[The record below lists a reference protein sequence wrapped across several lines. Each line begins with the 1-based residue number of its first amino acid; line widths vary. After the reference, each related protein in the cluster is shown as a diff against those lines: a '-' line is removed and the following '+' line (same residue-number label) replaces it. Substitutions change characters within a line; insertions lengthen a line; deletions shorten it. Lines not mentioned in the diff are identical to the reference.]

1 MLRSILIDDERRVD
15 RREAVLLCLAFG
27 FLLATVIGLNLAPAA
42 RQGAWVASRARLGM
56 ALVLPGW
63 AVCASIIRWSLRR
76 KVPWRDPYLLPV
88 GMLLTGWGILLI
100 WRLYPAFGA
109 RQLVWMAVGTLALV
123 GIVHSPNDLR
133 WLRRYRYLWWT
144 GGLLLTSLTLV
155 FGTHPS
161 GGEPRLWLGCCG
173 IYFQPSEP
181 LRLLLIAFLASYFS
195 ERMKAGD
202 PSDGSILP
210 LLAPVLAVWGLSIGL
225 LVAQRD
231 LGTGSL
237 FVALLAVLL
246 YLTSG
251 RWQVLLA
258 GAGVIGLG
266 GALGSMLFSVV
277 RIRFQ
282 AWLNP
287 WLDPLG
293 GSYQTV
299 QSLIALASGGVTG
312 SGPGLGSPGF
322 VPAAHTDFIFAA
334 LVEEWGLAGGL
345 AALGLIAVL
354 VSRGL
359 KAAMGHRDVFAKL
372 LAAGLATAFGL
383 QSVLIIGGV
392 IRLFPLTGVTLPFVS
407 YGGSSL
413 LTSFIALGFLLR
425 LSDERGGWS
434 PMRPPLRAIQ
444 LGLGTMLAC
453 LALMVGWWS
462 VAQRDSLIS
471 RADNPRPATA
481 SLYVRRGSILDR
493 LDIPLA
499 ESRREAEGFER
510 FYPALAATHVVGY
523 DSLALGKAGLE
534 GSLDPWLRG
543 ERGYDPWLIARQQML
558 TGFPP
563 PGLNVRLTL
572 DLALQRAAERI
583 LKGRRGAIV
592 IMEARS
598 GEVLAMASAPSFDP
612 GRLEEQ
618 WTVLRERD
626 DAPLLNRATQ
636 ARYQPGLAMAP
647 FLAAWAQEHDLL
659 PPSGLPSELDLQA
672 PIQIDGQELE
682 CLWPVTAGEEDLAA
696 AFRSGCPAPFVQ
708 ISDSF
713 TGQVLMDMI
722 GGFGLAEPTGV
733 LLPEA
738 PAAELSAPSTRDEIR
753 AEAFG
758 QGTLTVTPLQM
769 ARAWSSLFNA
779 GALPAVRLVDS
790 VRMPD
795 GTWQESDVTAEAR
808 RALSAETAAAAQGWF
823 QVAPGSYAT
832 QGQAIG
838 GESGEGVG
846 WFMLAVSRPEGAIAA
861 VMGLEEGDPAV
872 VRSVGNRLLSAV
884 QVYGGQ

>member
-1 MLRSILIDDERRVD
+1 LSRSILIDDERQAD
-15 RREAVLLCLAFG
+15 RREAVLLGLAFG
-27 FLLATVIGLNLAPAA
+27 FLLASVIGLNLAPAA
-42 RQGAWVASRARLGM
+42 RQGDWVVSRMRLGM
-56 ALVLPGW
+56 ALVLPVW
-63 AVCASIIRWSLRR
+63 AVCAGLIRWSLRR
-76 KVPWRDPYLLPV
+76 NVPWRDPYLLPV

-100 WRLYPAFGA
+100 WRLYPAFGV
-109 RQLVWMAVGTLALV
+109 RQLMWLAVGTIALV
-123 GIVHSPNDLR
+123 AILHSPDDLR
-133 WLRRYRYLWWT
+133 WLRRYRYLWWA
-144 GGLLLTSLTLV
+144 GGVLLTSLTLV

-173 IYFQPSEP
+173 VYFQPSEP

-195 ERMKAGD
+195 ERLKAGD
-202 PSDGSILP
+202 PLAGSILP
-210 LLAPVLAVWGLSIGL
+210 VLAPVLAVWGLSIGL
-225 LVAQRD
+225 LIVQRD

-258 GAGVIGLG
+258 GAGVVGLG
-266 GALGSMLFSVV
+266 GALGSALFSVV
-277 RIRFQ
+277 RVRFQ

-293 GSYQTV
+293 GSYQIV
-299 QSLIALASGGVTG
+299 QSLIALASGGVIG

-359 KAAMGHRDVFAKL
+359 KAAMGHQDVFAKL

-392 IRLFPLTGVTLPFVS
+392 IRLFPLTGVTLPFIS

-413 LTSFIALGFLLR
+413 LTSFIALGFLLL
-425 LSDERGGWS
+425 LSDGGGGWS
-434 PMRPPLRAIQ
+434 PMGRPLRAIQ
-444 LGLGTMLAC
+444 LGLGAMLGC
-453 LALMVGWWS
+453 LALMVGWWT
-462 VAQRDSLIS
+462 VAQRDNLVA
-471 RADNPRPATA
+471 RGDNPRPALA

-493 LDIPLA
+493 IDVPLA
-499 ESRREAEGFER
+499 ESHREAEGYER
-510 FYPALAATHVVGY
+510 LYPASLAPHVVGY
-523 DSLALGKAGLE
+523 DSLALGQAGLE
-534 GSLDPWLRG
+534 AGLDPWLRG
-543 ERGYDPWLIARQQML
+543 ERGYDPWFIARQQML

-572 DLALQRAAERI
+572 DSALQGAAEEV
-583 LKGRRGAIV
+583 LEGRRGAVV
-592 IMEARS
+592 IMEAGS

-612 GRLEEQ
+612 NRLEEQ
-618 WTVLRERD
+618 WTALRERD
-626 DAPLLNRATQ
+626 DAPLLNRVTQ
-636 ARYQPGLAMAP
+636 ARYQPGLAIAP
-647 FLAAWAQEHDLL
+647 FLAAWAQDSDLL
-659 PPSGLPSELDLQA
+659 PPSGLPSGLDLEA
-672 PIQIDGQELE
+672 PIHLDGQELE
-682 CLWPVTAGEEDLAA
+682 CLWPVTASGEDLAA
-696 AFRSGCPAPFVQ
+696 AFRSGCPAPFAQ

-713 TGQVLMDMI
+713 TRQALMDMI
-722 GGFGLAEPTGV
+722 GAFGLADPTGT

-738 PAAELSAPSTRDEIR
+738 PAADLSVPSTRDGIK
-753 AEAFG
+753 AEALG
-758 QGTLTVTPLQM
+758 QGSLTVTPLQM

-779 GALPAVRLVDS
+779 GSLPAVRLVDS

-795 GTWQESDVTAEAR
+795 GVWQELEVTPNAWKAV
-808 RALSAETAAAAQGWF
+808 SAETAAAAQNWF

-838 GESGEGVG
+838 GDGGERVG
-846 WFMLAVSRPEGAIAA
+846 WVMLAVSRPGGATAA
-861 VMGLEEGDPAV
+861 VMGVEEGDPAV
-872 VRSVGNRLLSAV
+872 VRSLGIRLLTILAGASK
-884 QVYGGQ
+884 G